1 VVPTAASLYCAPE
14 SWASIDCGTMKRAKR
29 RTKSNQR
36 GSERSRLM
44 IVLVAMAVI
53 MATGL
58 FATRR
63 LEITQS
69 STTNAGRPNDAEIYT
84 GSILFEL
91 NDGKICR
98 QLFFD
103 NRTGLTNDHGMV
115 DCARAYY
122 RGINGVPMQL
132 SAARAQVISDSFR
145 HH

>member
-1 VVPTAASLYCAPE
+1 
-14 SWASIDCGTMKRAKR
+14 MKRAKR

-36 GSERSRLM
+36 GSERSRMM
-44 IVLVAMAVI
+44 IVLVTMAAI

-63 LEITQS
+63 IEIAQS
-69 STTNAGRPNDAEIYT
+69 STTAPAQPSDAEIYT

-122 RGINGVPMQL
+122 RGVGVPMQL
-132 SAARAQVISDSFR
+132 SAARAQVISDGFR